1 MRLKSYFA
9 GTVEAAIALARQELG
24 PDAMLVSS
32 RRATPDT
39 RYLGDYEVVFALA
52 PKSPDDAPGE
62 PTKTEKHAAATSSRD
77 EMVAHLSADIAQLKR
92 QIETL
97 AGAVAQSQSE
107 KNAIANAVNPGSSRM
122 RMALRDADVDP
133 EVADE
138 IAARLGGDGGSAR
151 SVLDSALLD
160 FVCVDSTLG
169 RPGSERKI
177 VALVGPPGAGKTSTL
192 VKLAVT
198 YGVAARRPV
207 HIIST
212 DVFRIAAAEQLRA
225 YATILGLGFESV
237 ETGFALAQALEDR
250 RPKELVLID
259 TPGLAGSELGD
270 AAELAEFLSS
280 HADIDVHLVIP
291 TSMRRSDME
300 RILARYSLFGPD
312 KLIFTKIDETD
323 CWGPLI
329 SLPRNTGR
337 PVSFLTGGQQIP
349 EDLEAATAERIAELV
364 FGPILE
370 SEQTTCAIA

>member
-24 PDAMLVSS
+24 PDAMLVQS
-32 RRATPDT
+32 RRATPET
-39 RYLGDYEVVFALA
+39 RYLGEYEVVFALA
-52 PKSPDDAPGE
+52 SKSPANAAGE
-62 PTKTEKHAAATSSRD
+62 PPAMEKRAPAARPRD

-107 KNAIANAVNPGSSRM
+107 KNIHAPVANSGSSRM

-133 EVADE
+133 AVAEE
-138 IAARLGGDGGSAR
+138 IAGRLTDNISGQGPRDAS
-151 SVLDSALLD
+151 LLD
-160 FVCVDSTLG
+160 LVSVDSTLG
-169 RPGSERKI
+169 RPGSDRKI
-177 VALVGPPGAGKTSTL
+177 VAVVGPPGAGKTSTL

-198 YGVAARRPV
+198 YGVAARRPA

-250 RPKELVLID
+250 RPRELVLID
-259 TPGLAGSELGD
+259 TPGLAGNEQGD
-270 AAELAEFLSS
+270 AAELAEFLSC

-291 TSMRRSDME
+291 ASMRSSDMG
-300 RILARYSLFGPD
+300 RVLARYSPFGPD
-312 KLIFTKIDETD
+312 KLIFTKMDETES
-323 CWGPLI
+323 CGPLI
-329 SLPRNTGR
+329 SLPRTSGR
-337 PVSFLTGGQQIP
+337 PVSFLTNGQQIP
-349 EDLEAATAERIAELV
+349 EDLEPATAERIAELV
-364 FGPILE
+364 FGPILG

>member
-24 PDAMLVSS
+24 PDAMLVQS
-32 RRATPDT
+32 RRATPET
-39 RYLGDYEVVFALA
+39 RYLGEYEVVFALA
-52 PKSPDDAPGE
+52 PKSPDDAASE
-62 PTKTEKHAAATSSRD
+62 PVKTEKRGEGASARD
-77 EMVAHLSADIAQLKR
+77 EMVAHLSADIAKLKR

-97 AGAVAQSQSE
+97 AEAVTQSQAERS
-107 KNAIANAVNPGSSRM
+107 ANANVAHPGSGRM

-133 EVADE
+133 ALADE
-138 IAARLGGDGGSAR
+138 IAARFRGDSGDAR
-151 SVLDSALLD
+151 SALDSALLD
-160 FVCVDSTLG
+160 FVCADSTLG
-169 RPGSERKI
+169 RPNSERRI
-177 VALVGPPGAGKTSTL
+177 VAVVGPPGAGKTSTL

-212 DVFRIAAAEQLRA
+212 DVFRIAAVEQLRA
-225 YATILGLGFESV
+225 YTAILGLGFESV

-259 TPGLAGSELGD
+259 TPGFASNELGD

-291 TSMRRSDME
+291 ASMRSSDME
-300 RILARYSLFGPD
+300 RILARYSPFGPD
-312 KLIFTKIDETD
+312 KLIFTKIDETES
-323 CWGPLI
+323 CGPLI
-329 SLPRNTGR
+329 SLPRTSGR

-364 FGPILE
+364 FGPILG

>member
-24 PDAMLVSS
+24 PDAMLVQS
-32 RRATPDT
+32 RRATPET
-39 RYLGDYEVVFALA
+39 RYLGEYEVVFALA
-52 PKSPDDAPGE
+52 PKSPSDAAGE
-62 PTKTEKHAAATSSRD
+62 PTATEKRAPADRPRD
-77 EMVAHLSADIAQLKR
+77 EMVGRLSADIALLKK

-107 KNAIANAVNPGSSRM
+107 RNLHASVVNPGSSRM
-122 RMALRDADVDP
+122 RTALRDIDVDP
-133 EVADE
+133 AVADE
-138 IAARLGGDGGSAR
+138 IAGRFTDDVFAQGG
-151 SVLDSALLD
+151 LDPSLLD
-160 FVCVDSTLG
+160 FVSADSTLG
-169 RPGSERKI
+169 RAGSVRKI
-177 VALVGPPGAGKTSTL
+177 VAIVGPPGAGKTSTL
-192 VKLAVT
+192 VKLAVAH
-198 YGVAARRPV
+198 GVAVRRPV

-237 ETGFALAQALEDR
+237 ETGFALAQALEER
-250 RPKELVLID
+250 RPKELILID
-259 TPGLAGSELGD
+259 TPGLAGNELGD

-291 TSMRRSDME
+291 ASMRTSDME
-300 RILARYSLFGPD
+300 RVLARYAPFGPD
-312 KLIFTKIDETD
+312 KLIFTKMDETES
-323 CWGPLI
+323 CGPLI
-329 SLPRNTGR
+329 SLPRTSGR

-364 FGPILE
+364 FASILG